1 MLNYLKFPSENKP
14 SFQPCKLYI
23 KILVKTKLL
32 DVLENELKNY
42 FSAFGRIDDLKILKN
57 KDSKFYGFV
66 SFKEE
71 TTLIE
76 ALCRRH
82 FIKNEEVC

>member
-1 MLNYLKFPSENKP
+1 MLNYLKDASENKP

-23 KILVKTKLL
+23 KILVRTKLL
-32 DVLENELKNY
+32 DVLENELTKY
-42 FSAFGRIDDLKILKN
+42 FSTFGRIDDLKILKN

-76 ALCRRH
+76 TLHRRH
-82 FIKNEEVC
+82 FTKNEEVC